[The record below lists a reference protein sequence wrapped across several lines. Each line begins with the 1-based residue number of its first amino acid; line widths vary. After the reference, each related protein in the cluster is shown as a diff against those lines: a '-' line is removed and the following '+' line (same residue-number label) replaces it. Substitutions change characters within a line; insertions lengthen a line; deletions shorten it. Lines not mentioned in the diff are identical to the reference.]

1 MVVRG
6 GKEKRKL
13 RRHEIAAER
22 RLKKQ
27 GKAATPEAIRAAAL
41 KTIEEQAPTTRI
53 IKEEVKDVEKI
64 EPTKAPPVERKAKV
78 DAERLIFGPPKE
90 ELIQATVPFG
100 AAKGAGLAR
109 TLYKGKDITK
119 IVANERV
126 IQQVM
131 RQFKI
136 GRAAA
141 EKIAKTVATSTPEK
155 ILKLLTSR
163 PVKVFVAGVAGTSGI
178 VAWLASDNVL
188 TGVTFTMRKL
198 RDTIVDETTRAEA
211 MDEAEEVQSWI
222 DTATTFVNVA
232 TRINPLLWPFRHI
245 FMVNAEKAQFDFDL
259 EKQLMETK
267 LTPEQAA
274 EEFWRESAAAKG
286 RVTGEEPTPEE
297 PAAEEPAA
305 EEPIRLG

>member
-1 MVVRG
+1 
-6 GKEKRKL
+6 
-13 RRHEIAAER
+13 
-22 RLKKQ
+22 
-27 GKAATPEAIRAAAL
+27 
-41 KTIEEQAPTTRI
+41 
-53 IKEEVKDVEKI
+53 
-64 EPTKAPPVERKAKV
+64 
-78 DAERLIFGPPKE
+78 
-90 ELIQATVPFG
+90 
-100 AAKGAGLAR
+100 
-109 TLYKGKDITK
+109 
-119 IVANERV
+119 
-126 IQQVM
+126 
-131 RQFKI
+131 
-136 GRAAA
+136 
-141 EKIAKTVATSTPEK
+141 VATSTPEK